1 MPCII
6 KVSGGFGNQ
15 LFCYA
20 LGRHLE
26 LSYGCE
32 VLYDIGF
39 YHEPNLIAHNRLW
52 LSYLG
57 LPVKTGIFAGAHYE
71 LVRKAQFL
79 PLEMQRL
86 LLAGRYLKYKPDLR
100 TPIPASPDGV
110 YFAGCWHD
118 MSCFEGSAATIC
130 DELRA
135 AFGVQAPQPGVTTV
149 AVHVRR
155 TDYLTHAPAAKI
167 DYVALFERGRRV
179 LSDRLGSE
187 PLRFL
192 VFSDDLAWCEEN
204 LAGAD
209 ISCAPS
215 GTTMDHFR
223 MMLGCTHYLIAN
235 STFSWWAAFLGPA
248 PQKLVLLPARW
259 HSKHAARDV
268 ALVGKGWI
276 EIDDLPAGSAS
287 PAPASSVPS
296 RGCIPVKAA

>member
-1 MPCII
+1 MACIVM
-6 KVSGGFGNQ
+6 VSGGFGNQ

-26 LSYGCE
+26 LSYRCE

-39 YHEPNLIAHNRLW
+39 YRKPNPIAHNRLW
-52 LSYLG
+52 LNDLG
-57 LPVKTGIFAGAHYE
+57 LPVKTGIFAGAHYQ

-86 LLAGRYLKYKPDLR
+86 LLGGGYLKYKPDLR
-100 TPIPASPDGV
+100 TRIPASPNGV

-118 MSCFEGSAATIC
+118 MNSFEGSAAIIC

-135 AFGVQAPQPGVTTV
+135 AFGAQAPQPGVTTV

-155 TDYLTHAPAAKI
+155 ADYLTHAPAAKI
-167 DYVALFERGRRV
+167 DYVALFGRARCV

-187 PLRFL
+187 PHRFL
-192 VFSDDLAWCEEN
+192 VFSDDLPWCEQN
-204 LAGAD
+204 LVGAD
-209 ISCAPS
+209 VSYAPS

-248 PQKLVLLPARW
+248 PRKLVLLPARW

-268 ALVGKGWI
+268 GLVGKGWI
-276 EIDDLPAGSAS
+276 EIDDLPAGSGS
-287 PAPASSVPS
+287 PAPASSAAYP
-296 RGCIPVKAA
+296 GPIPAEA